1 MNITVRKLAG
11 CPERKSTGKL
21 TETKDK
27 EQMKMIKDNIK
38 WTSLMLP
45 EHIRLLRQLIEE
57 NKLEKKP
64 FLDGKNMEQI
74 GQAAMDS
81 LNLTIPVRTIYWK
94 DGLFDTKIG
103 IVADVDMLNREIIVD
118 LLSGSISIPIDHL
131 VAIERV

>member
-1 MNITVRKLAG
+1 
-11 CPERKSTGKL
+11 
-21 TETKDK
+21 
-27 EQMKMIKDNIK
+27 MIKDNIK

-57 NKLEKKP
+57 NRLGKKP
-64 FLDGKNMEQI
+64 ILDGQQMQQL
-74 GQAAMDS
+74 GLAAFDS